1 MTSWWVWLSFL
12 YSLCTNPKFAN
23 RCQHAS
29 ESQKKNRKRMSIFPS
44 PAHMPNMRH
53 LSYCTLPSHPYWN
66 EKLAIMISFF
76 LESWTLW
83 TEIWPAHLWKLYC
96 QHWDTKMLLSPPTSE
111 TSNSIN
117 GIVFNWSRSASLA
130 VSMTCSHLATAV
142 IFQHRNINSDG
153 VFCFVFLA

>member
-1 MTSWWVWLSFL
+1 MCSPEASGWHHGGYGCLFYTVCVQTPNLLTDASMLQKARRKTTNGCQFIIFL
-12 YSLCTNPKFAN
+12 
-23 RCQHAS
+23 
-29 ESQKKNRKRMSIFPS
+29 
-44 PAHMPNMRH
+44 PAHMPKMRH

-66 EKLAIMISFF
+66 EKLAIIISFF

-142 IFQHRNINSDG
+142 IF
-153 VFCFVFLA
+153 